1 MGYHAM
7 PDLSESNPNHDRERL
22 LAVALRPVV
31 AELRLV
37 EPADYIAFLRMDVPG
52 NIQDIVESSSQLH
65 MKAGALSFSSSG
77 EARLTWSTPP
87 AIDLDLLF
95 REAETSVHFRLTLKS
110 GGSVIQI
117 DHFPLLSEDE
127 TQSAQTGR
135 LKRCLLYTSPSPR
148 DS

>member
-7 PDLSESNPNHDRERL
+7 PDLSESNPNQDRERL

-65 MKAGALSFSSSG
+65 MQAGTLSFSSSG
-77 EARLTWSTPP
+77 DARVTWSTPP

-95 REAETSVHFRLTLKS
+95 HHRDTSVHFRLTLKS
-110 GGSVIQI
+110 GGSVIRI

-127 TQSAQTGR
+127 TQGAQTAR
-135 LKRCLLYTSPSPR
+135 LKHALEAARL
-148 DS
+148 